1 MKSLAMIA
9 CVSRDGGLGMQGEL
23 LWRIPEDQKFFRI
36 TTMGSPIVM
45 GGTTFAS
52 IGRALPGRE
61 NIVLSRHGGDDP
73 AVKWFSDQAKLDE
86 YLDQIAGKKFIIGGA
101 SIYRLF
107 LPLAEE
113 LILTEVDAV
122 KPADVFFPEF
132 QRDDYDVEVLQTGTH
147 EGVNYRMVKYT
158 RKVA

>member
-1 MKSLAMIA
+1 MKNLAMIA

-23 LWRIPEDQKFFRI
+23 LWRIPEDQKFFRA

-61 NIVLSRHGGDDP
+61 NIVLSRRGGDDL
-73 AVKWFSDQAKLDE
+73 AVKWFNDQAKLDE
-86 YLDQIAGKKFIIGGA
+86 YLDKIAGKKFIIGGA
-101 SIYRLF
+101 SIYRLY

-122 KPADVFFPEF
+122 KPADVFFPKF
-132 QRDDYDVEVLQTGTH
+132 DRNDYRAEVLQTGTYD
-147 EGVNYRMVKYT
+147 GVNYQMVKYT
-158 RKVA
+158 RKAN